1 MENAKL
7 LVHEP
12 HCWSC
17 LEQEAVTGGKLGRS
31 SAVQVYQN
39 LEPDWLQYECKIWK
53 CHLALTLWAVVSEDN
68 TKSETSI
75 NSAVW

>member
-1 MENAKL
+1 MSGAG
-7 LVHEP
+7 
-12 HCWSC
+12 SC
-17 LEQEAVTGGKLGRS
+17 DWRQAGQVFY
-31 SAVQVYQN
+31 SAGVQN

-75 NSAVW
+75 NFAVW